1 MAGLVPFNRK
11 RPLFPVSTGRFDD
24 FFHMM
29 DDFFNENSPFNK
41 GLVNQS
47 FKVDVRESDNQYC
60 VEAELPGVKKEEIRL
75 DLEDGRLTIAVAR
88 EESTSE
94 EKGNYI
100 HRERRMGTMQ
110 RVLYLEDAMSEG
122 IKAAFH
128 DGVLEIT
135 VPRTTQPVK
144 KTQIDIE

>member
-1 MAGLVPFNRK
+1 M
-11 RPLFPVSTGRFDD
+11 FPATTGRFDD
-24 FFHMM
+24 FFNMM
-29 DDFFNENSPFNK
+29 DNFFNEGSPLNK

-47 FKVDVRESDNQYC
+47 FKVDVRESDTQYC

-75 DLEDGRLTIAVAR
+75 DLEDGRLTIAVTR

-110 RVLYLEDAMSEG
+110 RVLYLEDAVSEG
-122 IKAAFH
+122 IKAVFQ

-135 VPRTTQPVK
+135 VPKTTQPAK
-144 KTQIDIE
+144 KTRIDIE